1 MHRTGRG
8 ITPRPVRGHKIALL
22 VMLFCCLICVSARVE
37 RGALPDMLLKKMGN
51 VIVCYADWS
60 ECDEKVFYL
69 PLPPSLFLSLSPSL
83 SPFLH
88 PPVSLSCSHLSLSA
102 RTLSLLQKMLAVNKW
117 ILRFSL
123 PVCVCL
129 PLTNEYAYTHTNKH
143 SHAGVDR
150 SAPGLQRHSV
160 VRHKYTTQSEFR
172 HSYGEHHYS
181 S

>member
-1 MHRTGRG
+1 MCRLGKRYKQKGMYDGPAIDMFFKFFSQKKEKTKMHRTGRG

-102 RTLSLLQKMLAVNKW
+102 RTLSLLQKMLAVNK
-117 ILRFSL
+117 
-123 PVCVCL
+123 
-129 PLTNEYAYTHTNKH
+129 
-143 SHAGVDR
+143 
-150 SAPGLQRHSV
+150 
-160 VRHKYTTQSEFR
+160 
-172 HSYGEHHYS
+172 
-181 S
+181 